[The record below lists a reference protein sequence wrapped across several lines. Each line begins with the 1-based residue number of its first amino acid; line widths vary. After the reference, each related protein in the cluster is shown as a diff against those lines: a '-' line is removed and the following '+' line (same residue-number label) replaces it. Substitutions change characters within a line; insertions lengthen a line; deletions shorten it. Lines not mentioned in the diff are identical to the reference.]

1 MVEVNGRPMDHRIFY
16 FIFFC
21 GGGGGGARDSPFKN
35 DNFYKFFFI
44 TIIKEYTKRIPF
56 REGDF

>member
-16 FIFFC
+16 FIFFYAA
-21 GGGGGGARDSPFKN
+21 GGPRDSPFKN